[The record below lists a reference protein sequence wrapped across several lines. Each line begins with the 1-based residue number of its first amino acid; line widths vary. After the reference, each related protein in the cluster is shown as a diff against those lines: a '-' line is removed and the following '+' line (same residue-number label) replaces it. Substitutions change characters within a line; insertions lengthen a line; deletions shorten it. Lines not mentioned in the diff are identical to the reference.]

1 MSTKQII
8 KQSLIMLGLM
18 AGAIALFSFLPTAS
32 AALINPGDSPGEI
45 AAATGGE
52 SSIKALV
59 LKIVNYFLAFLGI
72 VAVLMLIYAGVT
84 YITAGGAQDKVDSA
98 KKIIMYALI
107 GIIIILLSFAIV
119 STVLGAASGGG
130 GTTTGGIVQ

>member
-1 MSTKQII
+1 MNTKQLI

-32 AALINPGDSPGEI
+32 AALITPGDSPGEI

-52 SSIKALV
+52 GSVRSLV
-59 LKIVNYFLAFLGI
+59 LKIVNYFLTFLGI
-72 VAVLMLIYAGVT
+72 VAVLMIIYGGIT
-84 YITAGGAQDKVDSA
+84 YVTAGGAQDKVDSA
-98 KKIIMYALI
+98 KKVIMYALV

-119 STVLGAASGGG
+119 NTVLGSATGGG
-130 GTTTGGIVQ
+130 GTAPTGIVQ

>member
-1 MSTKQII
+1 
-8 KQSLIMLGLM
+8 MLGLM

-32 AALINPGDSPGEI
+32 AALITPGDSPGEV

-52 SSIKALV
+52 GSIRALV
-59 LKIVNYFLAFLGI
+59 LKIVNYFLTFLGI

-84 YITAGGAQDKVDSA
+84 YVTAGGEQDKVDSA
-98 KKIIMYALI
+98 KKIIMYALV

-119 STVLGAASGGG
+119 NTVLGAASGGG
-130 GTTTGGIVQ
+130 GATTGGGIVQ